1 MRLSWSSLFLAMSG
15 QEDEKTREDA
25 WGLRVRAIRSKQVTK
40 SVPGERVSWL
50 YVRLLCSTV

>member
-50 YVRLLCSTV
+50 